1 MKGTN
6 RARCFRL
13 WKNKHLTS
21 SDCQI
26 IPWISTVLYKSVI
39 LFYHDQS
46 RPVCGDCLDCVA
58 NMATSKHESKY
69 ELKNNLEKNCCCVC
83 DHLFHLIL
91 IFRKRTERLLS
102 KKCPVSFPVQ
112 FAKCNLDADILARPQ
127 MHSAVFCSWEK
138 TSDSQQFMRW
148 LTDAAVYSRII
159 FQRHSF

>member
-6 RARCFRL
+6 RARCLHL
-13 WKNKHLTS
+13 WKNKNLTS

-58 NMATSKHESKY
+58 NMSTSKHESKY
-69 ELKNNLEKNCCCVC
+69 ELKNDLEKTVVASVITCSIW
-83 DHLFHLIL
+83 FW
-91 IFRKRTERLLS
+91 FSERRPRGCS
-102 KKCPVSFPVQ
+102 QKKCPVSFPVQ

-148 LTDAAVYSRII
+148 LTDATVYSRII